1 MICRGTLKQ
10 AVEFLFFKKENFE
23 ELEQFVT
30 PLIVQKTKK
39 FNSKGR
45 VSIQIPTGNLAFE
58 DGDILI
64 KFSNEKWLAM
74 TEKEF
79 IELFRRV
86 E

>member
-1 MICRGTLKQ
+1 M
-10 AVEFLFFKKENFE
+10 
-23 ELEQFVT
+23 
-30 PLIVQKTKK
+30 QKTKK

-79 IELFRRV
+79 IELFQRV